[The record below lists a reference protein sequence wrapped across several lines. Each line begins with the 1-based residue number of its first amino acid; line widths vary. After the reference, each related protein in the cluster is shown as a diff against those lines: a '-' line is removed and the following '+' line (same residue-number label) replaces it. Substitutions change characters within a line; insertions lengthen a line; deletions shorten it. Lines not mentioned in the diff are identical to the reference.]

1 MDKQRC
7 ISAAA
12 ETEEDRLLLAR
23 IYDKLTHG
31 AERDFFACTGFLSPR
46 EQAMTRRMLPSLPL
60 VFFGGC
66 DGAERR
72 MACYL
77 PEYLDEDYLM
87 SEDGPA
93 AAVRAAYYEKD
104 TLTHRDFLGSLMG
117 AGIKRET
124 IGDIYVST
132 GQCDFL
138 AVRQILPYLLEN
150 LVSAGRTRLH
160 LAAIPLADI
169 QRPIVERQ
177 EMRDTVPSL
186 RLDCLVGAAFS
197 MARGP
202 AAQLIAAGRVAVND
216 LVCLKGDRQLR
227 EGDRIA
233 VRGFGKAALSAV
245 GGPTRKGRISVVLER
260 WV

>member
-104 TLTHRDFLGSLMG
+104 VLTHREPDGSRHQ
-117 AGIKRET
+117 AGDHRR
-124 IGDIYVST
+124 Y
-132 GQCDFL
+132 
-138 AVRQILPYLLEN
+138 
-150 LVSAGRTRLH
+150 
-160 LAAIPLADI
+160 
-169 QRPIVERQ
+169 
-177 EMRDTVPSL
+177 L
-186 RLDCLVGAAFS
+186 RLNGTV
-197 MARGP
+197 
-202 AAQLIAAGRVAVND
+202 
-216 LVCLKGDRQLR
+216 
-227 EGDRIA
+227 
-233 VRGFGKAALSAV
+233 
-245 GGPTRKGRISVVLER
+245 
-260 WV
+260 